1 MQRPKT
7 LLASGAGA
15 AAANGLYKEE
25 GLYKGVPK
33 YVHENGQLWVLRY
46 CFGAAATGGTLP
58 TRTSLTSTTATSI
71 ASRAPRSCHPS
82 SAHGPKRDGI
92 LPGPVLTEVAADG
105 SALEL
110 EAGGRRAR
118 CETTTRW
125 TPSPR
130 CSAAAATIRACE
142 LFARAERVE

>member
-46 CFGAAATGGTLP
+46 RLRSG
-58 TRTSLTSTTATSI
+58 RYWWYI
-71 ASRAPRSCHPS
+71 AD
-82 SAHGPKRDGI
+82 KDQ
-92 LPGPVLTEVAADG
+92 LDVDDG
-105 SALEL
+105 SPERHGAVR
-110 EAGGRRAR
+110 AGPRVPRG
-118 CETTTRW
+118 TRIV
-125 TPSPR
+125 
-130 CSAAAATIRACE
+130 CAASHIMP
-142 LFARAERVE
+142 LD